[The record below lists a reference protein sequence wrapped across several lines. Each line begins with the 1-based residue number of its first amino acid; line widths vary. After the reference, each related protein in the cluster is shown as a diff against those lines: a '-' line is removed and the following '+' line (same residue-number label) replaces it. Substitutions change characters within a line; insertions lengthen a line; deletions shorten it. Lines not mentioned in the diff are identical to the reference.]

1 VLTRSVKTLA
11 IIYALGLMFM
21 AACGSS
27 APQVQTNVKEG
38 ERLELAPDA
47 ILLEFDRS
55 VALSAIE
62 LIDQDGEVRVL
73 TSLRRPVKIHIV
85 ELPLLAPHGYRLYW
99 RGEDKGRNV
108 GGSLGFVIEGCEDPR
123 DVAKTPVT

>member
-1 VLTRSVKTLA
+1 
-11 IIYALGLMFM
+11 MFL

-27 APQVQTNVKEG
+27 VLKVQTNVEEG
-38 ERLELAPDA
+38 ERLALAPDA

-62 LIDQDGEVRVL
+62 LVDQDGEVRVL
-73 TSLRRPVKIHIV
+73 TSLQRPVKIHII

-99 RGEDKGRNV
+99 RGKDKSRNV
-108 GGSLGFVIEGCEDPR
+108 GGSLGFVIEGCEDPK